1 MSALGQ
7 KPTLKRFRPMS
18 DLPPKADIVRHDRH
32 VRFVP
37 KADIGR
43 RGWVRV
49 STAYRVVRTRRQRRM
64 TEAKSVS
71 LRAVVKPRVHLA
83 VRLPRP
89 HMTHDDEWRVR
100 QEH

>member
-1 MSALGQ
+1 MIALVSVMG
-7 KPTLKRFRPMS
+7 
-18 DLPPKADIVRHDRH
+18 KASRS
-32 VRFVP
+32 
-37 KADIGR
+37 R
-43 RGWVRV
+43 RRKWANKVKG
-49 STAYRVVRTRRQRRM
+49 VVAERAEIIPGLTVETHHQRRM

-71 LRAVVKPRVHLA
+71 SAGVVKPRVHLA